1 MARPGTMSSTRA
13 VDVSIQAVVP
23 VSTASGSEAM
33 AVPAMDTR
41 MVREETMV
49 RTGLSFINVSFM

>member
-1 MARPGTMSSTRA
+1 MSSTRA

-23 VSTASGSEAM
+23 VSTVSGSAAT

-41 MVREETMV
+41 MAKKETMV
-49 RTGLSFINVSFM
+49 TTGLSFMNASFV